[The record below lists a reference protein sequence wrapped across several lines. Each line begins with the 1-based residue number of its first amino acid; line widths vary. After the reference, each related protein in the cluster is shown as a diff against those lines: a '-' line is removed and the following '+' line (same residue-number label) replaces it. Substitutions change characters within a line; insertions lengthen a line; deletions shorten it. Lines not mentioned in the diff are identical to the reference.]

1 MLLSS
6 LIYIIYEIDY
16 YFQKIP
22 GVHSFYTAK
31 DIPGR
36 NSFIPSRHALPG
48 FLEDESIFID
58 LNEKILYNGQPCG
71 MIVANSMDLAN
82 YAASQVKITYKK
94 IRGKEPLISG
104 NILSVIDLMKDKSD
118 EGTDSDNIA
127 ELGSISLNAL
137 KSIVGSMEIGTQFHY
152 PMEPQSVICLPND
165 DGGLD
170 IFSATQWIEIVQ
182 VAVSECLQ
190 IPENKLNMRVKRLGG
205 GFGSKIS
212 RSSLIACSCA
222 LACYMINKPVRFVM
236 TIEAM
241 MTICGKR
248 YPCACEYELVVDT
261 ASGKI
266 RKLNNFYVEDVGYSL
281 NEMND
286 DSILSAFLLGYVS
299 TKWNYSGKRLLTNTQ
314 ISSWCRA
321 PGTTESIA
329 MIETIME
336 HIAHEIKIDS
346 IHVRLANMADRSLWK
361 SMLENIIEDIGKTFR
376 LISII
381 LYVSVQC
388 NSACFHLDYYERKKE
403 IEKFNGENRWRKRGI
418 G

>member
-1 MLLSS
+1 
-6 LIYIIYEIDY
+6 
-16 YFQKIP
+16 
-22 GVHSFYTAK
+22 
-31 DIPGR
+31 
-36 NSFIPSRHALPG
+36 
-48 FLEDESIFID
+48 
-58 LNEKILYNGQPCG
+58 

-82 YAASQVKITYKK
+82 YAASQVKVTYKK
-94 IRGKEPLISG
+94 IRGKELLISG
-104 NILSVIDLMKDKSD
+104 NILSIIDLMKVKSG
-118 EGTDSDNIA
+118 EETDNDNTTEI
-127 ELGSISLNAL
+127 GPDSLNAS
-137 KSIVGSMEIGTQFHY
+137 KTIVGNMEIGTQFHH

-182 VAVSECLQ
+182 IAVSECLQ
-190 IPENKLNMRVKRLGG
+190 IPENKINMSVKRLGG

-261 ASGKI
+261 MSGKI
-266 RKLNNFYVEDVGYSL
+266 RKLNNFYIEDVGYSL

-286 DSILSAFLLGYVS
+286 DSVLSAFLLGYVS
-299 TKWNYSGKRLLTNTQ
+299 TKWKYSGKRLLTNTQ
-314 ISSWCRA
+314 ISTWCRA

-329 MIETIME
+329 MVETIME
-336 HIAHEIKIDS
+336 HIAHETKIDS
-346 IHVRLANMADRSLWK
+346 IQVRFANMADRSLWK

-376 LISII
+376 FIQ
-381 LYVSVQC
+381 VVNFFFC
-388 NSACFHLDYYERKKE
+388 
-403 IEKFNGENRWRKRGI
+403 
-418 G
+418 